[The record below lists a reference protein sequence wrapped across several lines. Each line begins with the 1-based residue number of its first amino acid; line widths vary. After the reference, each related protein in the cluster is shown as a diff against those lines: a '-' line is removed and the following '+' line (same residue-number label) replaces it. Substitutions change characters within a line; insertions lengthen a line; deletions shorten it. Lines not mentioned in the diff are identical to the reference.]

1 MRARPS
7 RLTRSG
13 QRAPDTLEADFPLEP
28 LAEAGGRSHSG
39 SPSRPPGL
47 QYSSHGTAG
56 PDAPDRR
63 KAPLGSPR
71 RAEPRSP
78 GPRRPPRQGSG
89 RRRSSR
95 GRGLPGQP
103 APAAPHAR
111 RGLSRYCGEDVLTP
125 ADTTPSHSAAALPRR
140 QPCSPHHPR
149 LRLRGGGEEKGREWR
164 RGDSRPHLQPLPR
177 RRRPLPQPRTTPRP
191 HLPAPSERNRPARRK
206 RPPLEAAARLLIGP
220 LARPSASPPEEP
232 LEGGAAPRRAVSGSG
247 ERKRRRVRPA
257 GWLAGCDVRAASLL
271 RSLLTFFFFLLL
283 FFSPPRAFLHSHPL
297 PSFFFYR
304 NTLVCKYTPTPGA
317 FFGLFFRRGQTF
329 DPAER
334 APRVAGQSPAA
345 KGLPQ
350 RPRSVSPAGA
360 APAAPWITSR
370 SSSRTCRAP
379 GRPSGC

>member
-164 RGDSRPHLQPLPR
+164 RGDSRPHLHPLPR

-247 ERKRRRVRPA
+247 ERKRRRVRPGKRRAA
-257 GWLAGCDVRAASLL
+257 GWLAAM
-271 RSLLTFFFFLLL
+271 
-283 FFSPPRAFLHSHPL
+283 
-297 PSFFFYR
+297 
-304 NTLVCKYTPTPGA
+304 
-317 FFGLFFRRGQTF
+317 
-329 DPAER
+329 
-334 APRVAGQSPAA
+334 
-345 KGLPQ
+345 
-350 RPRSVSPAGA
+350 
-360 APAAPWITSR
+360 
-370 SSSRTCRAP
+370 
-379 GRPSGC
+379 